1 MKIQITP
8 FRRSIASPR
17 WCVFCTHPTT
27 LIRVIDH
34 QWIDRSS
41 IAIDASKASMI
52 YNSRQILN
60 LCGRT
65 FEIE

>member
-8 FRRSIASPR
+8 FGRSIASPR
-17 WCVFCTHPTT
+17 WCTFLAFPTT
-27 LIRVIDH
+27 LIRVIDR
-34 QWIDRSS
+34 QWIYRSS
-41 IAIDASKASMI
+41 IGIDASKASMI